1 MALSPEL
8 RLMVSAAQARLHTA
22 VADLAD
28 LADPLEAKRAE
39 ILARQAD
46 ADQEPALLSGH
57 ESDDEEYQSSIRTEL
72 AWLGFQKATKRE
84 LRDIIM
90 KAMER
95 DPDA

>member
-1 MALSPEL
+1 MELSPEL

-28 LADPLEAKRAE
+28 PIETKRAE
-39 ILARQAD
+39 ILARQAN
-46 ADQEPALLSGH
+46 ADHELALLSGH
-57 ESDDEEYQSSIRTEL
+57 EHDEEERQSSIRAQL

-90 KAMER
+90 KAMGR